1 MDDRDLEVRLRTH
14 LRRRFDDAEAPRELR
29 ASLEQA
35 FATRPRTIGL
45 FDLRPRAPMH
55 LGLSLTAAAVA
66 VVVLAIAAANMGL
79 RFGPAGN
86 GPSPSPS
93 GPTERTFIVVPPGSD
108 VLPKPESIVAGDVLS
123 GRLRALGV
131 GTFSMGGGYG
141 MTFTLPAGGPS
152 DNAIRTVLAA
162 PGVVEFIQIPGAAT
176 DITAGQSLPATLPVL
191 FGSEGV
197 ARVRDATDQNGNPAV
212 AIELTPAA
220 AQLLAEYSTNHIQ
233 EQLAIVLD
241 GRVVSAPVIQSPI
254 IGGTV
259 QVTNAS
265 STSGLTLDAAV
276 RAILIGGPLPE
287 PWRGAPVP
295 AVISRAEAI
304 ADASRDETTQ
314 PTGVESASLEALRL
328 GIGRWTAV
336 WKVTL
341 LGDFPGE
348 CTPAPLPASCAPA
361 SSRLVVLDAATGGF
375 IDSQAP
381 AP

>member
-1 MDDRDLEVRLRTH
+1 MDDRDLEARLHTH
-14 LRRRFDDAEAPRELR
+14 LRRRFDDAEPPRELR

-35 FATRPRTIGL
+35 FATQPRSLGL
-45 FDLRPRAPMH
+45 FDRRVHSPVR
-55 LGLSLTAAAVA
+55 LGLSLTGAAVA
-66 VVVLAIAAANMGL
+66 VVVLAIAATNLAL

-93 GPTERTFIVVPPGSD
+93 GPTERDFIVLPPGSD
-108 VLPKPESIVAGDVLS
+108 VLPKPDSIVAGDVLMA
-123 GRLRALGV
+123 RLRALGV

-152 DNAIRTVLAA
+152 DDAIRTVLAA
-162 PGVVEFIQIPGAAT
+162 PGVLEFVRIPAGT
-176 DITAGQSLPATLPVL
+176 SEVTAGQSLPATLPVL

-197 ARVRDATDQNGNPAV
+197 ASIRDATDQNGNPALNV
-212 AIELTPAA
+212 NLTPAA
-220 AQLLAEYSTNHIQ
+220 AQLFADYSTNHIG
-233 EQLAIVLD
+233 EQLAIVVD
-241 GRVVSAPVIQSPI
+241 GRVVSAPIIQAPI
-254 IGGTV
+254 TGG
-259 QVTNAS
+259 QLQITNAS
-265 STSGLTLDAAV
+265 SASGFTLDAPI
-276 RAILIGGPLPE
+276 RAILIGGTLPE

-295 AVISRAEAI
+295 EVISRAEAI

-314 PTGVESASLEALRL
+314 PTGVESTSLEALLL

-348 CTPAPLPASCAPA
+348 CAPAPPPASCAPA
-361 SSRLVVLDAATGGF
+361 SSRMVVLDASTGGF